1 MNKTLLL
8 VLFAILFSPTVSG
21 DELTLRVATL
31 GYEDAEDGA
40 GDRKETI
47 LRSIET
53 QIIPGKNFSASFRNS
68 AEIIELRGSSAQDKE
83 SKLKISLHY
92 KHSKVT
98 AEVVEA
104 IRLAEGDASKLQ
116 RISTLLPGSSTQT
129 TITLKPGDSFTL
141 NGFAGVTEGVEKN
154 KDPKKFSAN
163 RIVVTLVD
171 SDASGQKPAK
181 PSDEPKSR

>member
-8 VLFAILFSPTVSG
+8 MLFAILFSPTVSG
-21 DELTLRVATL
+21 DELTLRVTTL

-40 GDRKETI
+40 GDRKDTI

-53 QIIPGKNFSASFRNS
+53 QIIPGKNFSAAFRNS

-92 KHSKVT
+92 KYIKVT

-116 RISTLLPGSSTQT
+116 RISDLLPGSSTQT

-154 KDPKKFSAN
+154 KDPKKFSAD
-163 RIVVTLVD
+163 RIVVTLFD